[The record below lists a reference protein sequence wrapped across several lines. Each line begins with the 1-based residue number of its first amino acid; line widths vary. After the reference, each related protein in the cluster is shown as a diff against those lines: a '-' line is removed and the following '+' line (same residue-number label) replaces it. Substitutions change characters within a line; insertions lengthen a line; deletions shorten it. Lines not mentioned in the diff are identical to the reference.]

1 MLQEGI
7 TMNVILIG
15 LFAFMAMELVSYLA
29 HRYLYHGIGWV
40 FHKSHHSRREGP
52 FELNDIFPMIFA
64 TISIALILWGLAADL
79 PAIVAAAVGVSAYGM
94 LYFFVHDLYIHRR
107 IRSLPLRIP
116 FLLAVKKA
124 HAIHHKYGGEPYGL
138 LLFFT
143 RDQVLKEDISHETVV

>member
-1 MLQEGI
+1 
-7 TMNVILIG
+7 MNLILIG
-15 LFAFMAMELVSYLA
+15 FLVFVAMELVSYLA
-29 HRYLYHGIGWV
+29 HRYVYHGIGWV
-40 FHKSHHSRREGP
+40 FHKSHHSTREGP

-64 TISIALILWGLAADL
+64 SISIGLILWGIEAD
-79 PAIVAAAVGVSAYGM
+79 ASGVIAAAVGVSAYGM

-107 IRSLPLRIP
+107 IKSLPLRIP

-143 RDQVLKEDISHETVV
+143 RDQILKDDISHETVV